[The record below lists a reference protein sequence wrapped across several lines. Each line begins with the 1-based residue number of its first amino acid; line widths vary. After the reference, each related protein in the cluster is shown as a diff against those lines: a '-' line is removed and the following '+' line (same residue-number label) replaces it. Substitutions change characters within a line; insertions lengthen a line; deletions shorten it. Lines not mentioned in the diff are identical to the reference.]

1 MSGLLL
7 YLSTM
12 IFDLISGCITVLVSY
27 YALKAYRIS
36 EKKAFLLI
44 SIGFLMLTS
53 GFISHALVL
62 ISILFLRPA
71 RIFIALVS
79 TYSSMIS
86 SISEVIAYIFIAASY
101 SMELKRSKKKMM
113 SILPLLLQIKI
124 HMFTSILSILLLL
137 YIVFQLILIH
147 FSEKRGSLLL
157 PIGFT
162 LMLFAHIVNLIA
174 LLSLVEEFYIA
185 SRCMYFIGSLVILYI
200 LSKVISYHEEK

>member
-86 SISEVIAYIFIAASY
+86 SISEVIAYIFIAVSY
-101 SMELKRSKKKMM
+101 SMELKRSKKMM

-162 LMLFAHIVNLIA
+162 LMLFAHIINLIA

-185 SRCMYFIGSLVILYI
+185 SRCTYFIGSLVILYI